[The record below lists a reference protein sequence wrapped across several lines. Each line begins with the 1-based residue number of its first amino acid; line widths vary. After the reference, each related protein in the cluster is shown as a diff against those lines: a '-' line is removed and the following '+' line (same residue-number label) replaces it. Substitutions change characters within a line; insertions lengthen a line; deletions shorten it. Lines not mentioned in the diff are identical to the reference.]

1 MKDAICN
8 GYPRR
13 IEAIRAEREDL
24 RLRAVHM
31 IDEIDSEERTPTKD
45 EKSQLDAWEAQ
56 IDKLDQKLKLT
67 TPYADGED
75 KTESDSRNYKIDPS
89 SDGREKLALPA
100 KGKTYRDMFCG
111 KNGYGVSRSN
121 FESFRDYIASVAGG
135 TDKRLARIQVEG
147 TPELGGFA
155 VPEEYAAFIFDMAL
169 EGEIIRPRA
178 TVWALGAPTRKIP
191 AFDSANHTD
200 GLLGGLSAD
209 WLMEGETAKRKTAKL
224 RLMTLNANKLACFTQ
239 ISNEL
244 ATDGMRFEEQL
255 LQGMVKGVGWYL
267 DYYFIH
273 GTGAGMPLGIL
284 NDPALIVTP
293 ADDSQSVKT
302 ITYNNVVN
310 MFSRLAPGCFK
321 NAVWL
326 ANPTIIPQLL
336 TMSLKIGTAGSQ
348 VQVFKEENGK
358 YTILGKEVIFTE
370 KCPALG
376 SKGDLMLCDLSQYAV
391 GIRKEIAL
399 DRSIS
404 VGWLED
410 LTDFRAIVRADG
422 QGLWNKPITP
432 KHGNPLSWCI
442 TLAAR

>member
-13 IEAIRAEREDL
+13 IEEIRAQREDI
-24 RLRAVHM
+24 RLRAVDM
-31 IDEIDSEERTPTKD
+31 LDKIDQEERFPSKD
-45 EKSQLDAWEAQ
+45 EKSQLDAWEAE
-56 IDKLDQKLKLT
+56 INRLDQKLTLT
-67 TPYADGED
+67 TPNVGNEGDTD
-75 KTESDSRNYKIDPS
+75 KRSIPKIDPS
-89 SDGREKLALPA
+89 DDGREKLALPA
-100 KGKTYRDMFCG
+100 RGKKYRDMFC
-111 KNGYGVSRSN
+111 KNGYGVSRSD
-121 FESFRDYIASVAGG
+121 FENFRDYIASVAGG
-135 TDKRLARIQVEG
+135 VDKRLSKVQVEG

-155 VPEEYAAFIFDMAL
+155 VPEEYAAFIFDVAL
-169 EGEIIRPRA
+169 ESEIIRPRA

-209 WLMEGETAKRKTAKL
+209 WLAEGETAKRKTAKL
-224 RLMTLNANKLACFTQ
+224 RLMTLTANKLACFTQ

-244 ATDGMRFEEQL
+244 AADGMRFEEQL

-284 NDPALIVTP
+284 NDPALLVVTK
-293 ADDSQSVKT
+293 DSSQAAGT
-302 ITYNNVVN
+302 ITYDNVVN

-321 NAVWL
+321 NAVWI
-326 ANPTIIPQLL
+326 ANPTVIPQLL
-336 TMSLKIGTAGSQ
+336 TMAFKIGAAGSQ
-348 VQVFKEENGK
+348 VQVFKEESGK

-376 SKGDLMLCDLSQYAV
+376 NKGDLMLCDLTQYAI

-399 DRSIS
+399 DRSIAP
-404 VGWLED
+404 GWLED

-432 KHGNPLSWCI
+432 KNGTPLSWCVA
-442 TLAAR
+442 LAAR

>member
-1 MKDAICN
+1 MFLD
-8 GYPRR
+8 
-13 IEAIRAEREDL
+13 EAGKAY
-24 RLRAVHM
+24 RLREETREQAQKLIAKLEDDDRM
-31 IDEIDSEERTPTKD
+31 PTAEETRLLKKWEDKIAEYDEIIKTD
-45 EKSQLDAWEAQ
+45 
-56 IDKLDQKLKLT
+56 
-67 TPYADGED
+67 TPYRAPENNGEQR
-75 KTESDSRNYKIDPS
+75 SNSYIPKIDPS
-89 SDGREKLALPA
+89 DDGREKLALPA

-111 KNGYGVSRSN
+111 RNYEVSRSN

-135 TDKRLARIQVEG
+135 VDKRLARVQVEG

-155 VPEEYAAFIFDMAL
+155 VPEEYAAFIFDVAL
-169 EGEIIRPRA
+169 ESEIIRPRA

-209 WLMEGETAKRKTAKL
+209 WLAEGEAAKRKTAKL
-224 RLMTLNANKLACFTQ
+224 RLMTLNAHKLACFTQ

-244 ATDGMRFEEQL
+244 AADGMRFEEQL

-273 GTGAGMPLGIL
+273 GTGAGQPLGIL

-293 ADDSQSVKT
+293 KDDKQANGT
-302 ITYNNVVN
+302 LTYNNVVN

-321 NAVWL
+321 SAVWI

-336 TMSLKIGTAGSQ
+336 TMSFNIGTAGSQ
-348 VQVFKEENGK
+348 VQVFKEESGK
-358 YTILGKEVIFTE
+358 YTILGKEVVFTE

-376 SKGDLMLCDLSQYAV
+376 NKGDIMLCDLTQYAV
-391 GIRKEIAL
+391 GVRKEIAL
-399 DRSIS
+399 DRSIAP
-404 VGWLED
+404 GWLED

>member
-13 IEAIRAEREDL
+13 IEEIRAQREDI
-24 RLRAVHM
+24 RLRAVNM
-31 IDEIDSEERTPTKD
+31 LDTIDQEERFPSKD
-45 EKSQLDAWEAQ
+45 EKSQLDAWEAE
-56 IDKLDQKLKLT
+56 INRLDQKLTLT
-67 TPYADGED
+67 TPNVGNEGDTD
-75 KTESDSRNYKIDPS
+75 KRSIPKIDPS
-89 SDGREKLALPA
+89 DDGREKLALPA
-100 KGKTYRDMFCG
+100 RGKKYRDMFC
-111 KNGYGVSRSN
+111 KNGYGVSRSD
-121 FESFRDYIASVAGG
+121 FENFRDYIASVAGG
-135 TDKRLARIQVEG
+135 VDKRLSKVQVEG

-155 VPEEYAAFIFDMAL
+155 VPEEYAAFIFDVAL
-169 EGEIIRPRA
+169 ESEIIRPRA

-209 WLMEGETAKRKTAKL
+209 WLAEGETAKRKTAKL
-224 RLMTLNANKLACFTQ
+224 RLMTLTANKLACFTQ

-244 ATDGMRFEEQL
+244 AADGMRFEEQL

-284 NDPALIVTP
+284 NDPALLVVTK
-293 ADDSQSVKT
+293 DSSQAAGT
-302 ITYNNVVN
+302 ITYDNVVN

-321 NAVWL
+321 NAVWI
-326 ANPTIIPQLL
+326 ANPTVIPQLL
-336 TMSLKIGTAGSQ
+336 TMAFKIGAAGSQ
-348 VQVFKEENGK
+348 VQVFKEESGK

-376 SKGDLMLCDLSQYAV
+376 NKGDLMLCDLTQYAI

-399 DRSIS
+399 DRSIAP
-404 VGWLED
+404 GWLED

-432 KHGNPLSWCI
+432 KNGTPLSWCVA
-442 TLAAR
+442 LAAR